1 MVLHLLPW
9 PRYPCLLVVH
19 IQVWFT
25 RNGSTLG
32 AISIKISLWVMSFR
46 CGNLVDVWLIAMVNK
61 SPAGGSDMTK
71 VAHEKKSHLEQEMLE
86 PTMAT
91 YGRTDMMVIAMVVL
105 MMVIVMVMVLV

>member
-1 MVLHLLPW
+1 M
-9 PRYPCLLVVH
+9 VH